1 MLKCSGVD
9 SVALE
14 NPSVGVQVS
23 LYVNCKPS
31 LLASFLILLIR
42 SSNLHSSKLS
52 KQAAWT
58 KVWKRLLRWLAV
70 QIQICRFSCSTGLVL
85 LRSEVLLS
93 VQLAMLLLW
102 SGNLLV
108 VVCLGPISRI

>member
-58 KVWKRLLRWLAV
+58 KVWKRLWRWLAV
-70 QIQICRFSCSTGLVL
+70 QIQICRFRGLVVAQAWYYSAL
-85 LRSEVLLS
+85 KYSYQFSWRCCCFG
-93 VQLAMLLLW
+93 QAI
-102 SGNLLV
+102 
-108 VVCLGPISRI
+108 C